1 MTRILCCSAATAALL
16 AACAPP
22 PPPPEPL
29 PPPPPMIVQPVLSQA
44 GMDCVIRAG
53 AMDLYEIEAG
63 RLALQMS
70 SNANVRAYAQMMID
84 QHTASSA
91 QYGAALQS
99 IGMNP
104 PPAQL
109 TPDLSARLERLRT
122 AGTGFDAMYLD
133 DQIAAHQ
140 QALALHQA
148 CAANGG
154 APVAAVSAG
163 LVPHVQGHLN
173 QAQALRASWSTQ
185 AGERG

>member
-16 AACAPP
+16 AACAT

-29 PPPPPMIVQPVLSQA
+29 PPAQPVVVQPQLSQA
-44 GMDCVIRAG
+44 GMDCVIRAS
-53 AMDLYEIEAG
+53 AMDMYEVEAG

-70 SNANVRAYAQMMID
+70 TNAGVRAYAQTMIND
-84 QHTASSA
+84 HTNATA
-91 QYGAALQS
+91 QMGGALQS

-133 DQIAAHQ
+133 DQIAAHNE
-140 QALALHQA
+140 ALALHNA
-148 CAANGG
+148 CAANAG

-163 LVPHVQGHLN
+163 LLPHIQNHLT
-173 QAQALRASWSTQ
+173 QAQTLRANWSTQ

>member
-1 MTRILCCSAATAALL
+1 MTRILCCTAATAALL
-16 AACAPP
+16 SACATPP
-22 PPPPEPL
+22 PPPPPA
-29 PPPPPMIVQPVLSQA
+29 PVVPVVVQPTLSQA

-53 AMDLYEIEAG
+53 AMDMYEIEAG

-70 SNANVRAYAQMMID
+70 TNAGVRSYGQAMID
-84 QHTASSA
+84 AHTNSSA

-99 IGMNP
+99 IAMNP

-133 DQIAAHQ
+133 DQIAAHNE
-140 QALALHQA
+140 ALALHQA

-163 LVPHVQGHLN
+163 LVPHIQAHLN
-173 QAQALRASWSTQ
+173 QAQSLRASWSTT

>member
-1 MTRILCCSAATAALL
+1 MTRILCCTAATAALL
-16 AACAPP
+16 SACATPPP
-22 PPPPEPL
+22 PPPPEPVM
-29 PPPPPMIVQPVLSQA
+29 PVVVQPTLSQA

-53 AMDLYEIEAG
+53 AMDMYEIEAG

-70 SNANVRAYAQMMID
+70 TNAGVRAYGQAMID
-84 QHTASSA
+84 AHTNSSA
-91 QYGAALQS
+91 QMAAALQS
-99 IGMNP
+99 INMAP

-109 TPDLSARLERLRT
+109 TPDLSARLDRLRT

-133 DQIAAHQ
+133 DQIAAHNE
-140 QALALHQA
+140 ALALHQA

-163 LVPHVQGHLN
+163 LVPHIQAHLN
-173 QAQALRASWSTQ
+173 QAQSLRASWSTT

>member
-1 MTRILCCSAATAALL
+1 MTRILCCTAATAALL
-16 AACAPP
+16 SACATPP
-22 PPPPEPL
+22 PPPPPA
-29 PPPPPMIVQPVLSQA
+29 PVVPVVVQPTLSQA

-53 AMDLYEIEAG
+53 AMDMYEIEAG

-70 SNANVRAYAQMMID
+70 TNAGVRSYGQAMID
-84 QHTASSA
+84 AHTNSSA
-91 QYGAALQS
+91 QYAAALQS
-99 IGMNP
+99 IAMNP

-133 DQIAAHQ
+133 DQIAAHNE
-140 QALALHQA
+140 ALALHQA

-154 APVAAVSAG
+154 APIAAVSAG
-163 LVPHVQGHLN
+163 LVPHIQAHLN
-173 QAQALRASWSTQ
+173 QAQSLRASWSTT

>member
-1 MTRILCCSAATAALL
+1 MTRILCCTAATAALL
-16 AACAPP
+16 SACATPPP
-22 PPPPEPL
+22 PPPPEPYM
-29 PPPPPMIVQPVLSQA
+29 PPVVMQPTLSQA

-53 AMDLYEIEAG
+53 AMDMYEVEAG

-70 SNANVRAYAQMMID
+70 TNASVRAYGQAMID
-84 QHTASSA
+84 AHTNSSA

-99 IGMNP
+99 IAMNP

-133 DQIAAHQ
+133 DQIAAHNE
-140 QALALHQA
+140 ALALHQA

-163 LVPHVQGHLN
+163 LVPHIQAHLN
-173 QAQALRASWSTQ
+173 QAQSLRASWTTT

>member
-1 MTRILCCSAATAALL
+1 MTRLLCCSAATAALL
-16 AACAPP
+16 SACAT

-29 PPPPPMIVQPVLSQA
+29 PPAQPVVVQPTLSQA

-63 RLALQMS
+63 RLAMS
-70 SNANVRAYAQMMID
+70 MSTNAGVRSYAQTMISD
-84 QHTASSA
+84 HTNSTA
-91 QYGAALQS
+91 QMAAALQS

-109 TPDLSARLERLRT
+109 TPDLTARLDRLRT

-133 DQIAAHQ
+133 DQIAAHNE
-140 QALALHQA
+140 ALALHNA
-148 CAANGG
+148 CAANAG

-163 LVPHVQGHLN
+163 LVPHIQHHLN
-173 QAQALRASWSTQ
+173 MAQQLRANWSTT

>member
-1 MTRILCCSAATAALL
+1 MTRILCCSAAAAALL
-16 AACAPP
+16 SACATPP
-22 PPPPEPL
+22 PPPPPAPL
-29 PPPPPMIVQPVLSQA
+29 PPPIVQPQLTQA

-70 SNANVRAYAQMMID
+70 TNAGVRSFAQAMINDHTNSTAQM
-84 QHTASSA
+84 S
-91 QYGAALQS
+91 AALQS

-104 PPAQL
+104 PPPQL
-109 TPDLSARLERLRT
+109 TPDLTARLDRLRT

-133 DQIAAHQ
+133 DQIAAHNE
-140 QALALHQA
+140 ALALHNA
-148 CAANGG
+148 CAANAG

-163 LVPHVQGHLN
+163 LIPHIQSHLN
-173 QAQALRASWSTQ
+173 QAQTLRANWSTQ

>member
-1 MTRILCCSAATAALL
+1 MTRILCCTAATAALL
-16 AACAPP
+16 SACATPP
-22 PPPPEPL
+22 PPPPPA
-29 PPPPPMIVQPVLSQA
+29 PVVPVVVQPTLSQA

-53 AMDLYEIEAG
+53 AMDMYEVEAG

-70 SNANVRAYAQMMID
+70 TNASVRAYGQAMID
-84 QHTASSA
+84 AHTNSTA

-99 IGMNP
+99 IAMNP

-133 DQIAAHQ
+133 DQIAAHNE
-140 QALALHQA
+140 ALALHQA

-163 LVPHVQGHLN
+163 LVPHIQAHLN
-173 QAQALRASWSTQ
+173 QAQSLRASWSTT

>member
-1 MTRILCCSAATAALL
+1 MTRILCCTAATAALL
-16 AACAPP
+16 SACATPPP
-22 PPPPEPL
+22 PPPPEPVA
-29 PPPPPMIVQPVLSQA
+29 PVVVQPTLSQA

-53 AMDLYEIEAG
+53 AMDMYEVEAG

-70 SNANVRAYAQMMID
+70 TNASVRAYGQAMID
-84 QHTASSA
+84 AHTNASG

-99 IGMNP
+99 IAMNP

-133 DQIAAHQ
+133 DQIAAHNE
-140 QALALHQA
+140 ALALHQA

-154 APVAAVSAG
+154 APIAAVSAG
-163 LVPHVQGHLN
+163 LVPHIQAHLN
-173 QAQALRASWSTQ
+173 QAQSLRASWSTT